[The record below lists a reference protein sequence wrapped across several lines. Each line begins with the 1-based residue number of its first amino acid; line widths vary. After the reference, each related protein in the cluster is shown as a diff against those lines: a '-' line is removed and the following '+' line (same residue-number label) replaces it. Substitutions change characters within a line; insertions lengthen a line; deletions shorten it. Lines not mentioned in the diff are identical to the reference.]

1 MEFGDIKIFM
11 INSYITFLSFT
22 TETCIQ
28 GVNVKHLKT
37 KLVSECHIMSLNVL
51 HEKRNSISTS
61 NHILL
66 CLWYKHLTNKK
77 KST

>member
-11 INSYITFLSFT
+11 INRYITFLSFA

-37 KLVSECHIMSLNVL
+37 KLVSECHIMSLNVKVKTL
-51 HEKRNSISTS
+51 KITVQQPHSISLIS
-61 NHILL
+61 LLNHPL
-66 CLWYKHLTNKK
+66 
-77 KST
+77 